1 MGSAFHPM
9 KIYIFVILEN
19 IASAFASVVHAC
31 SEKLNTLVLPL
42 RPSGS
47 RPPTT
52 ASCEEATWWCKDT
65 KRQKDREREIYIL
78 WQKEKQTNSPDKQ
91 LVCGDFLGTEVSSI
105 ANTKMAEAILTKT
118 AILIHI
124 FEAPHK
130 ERATRTWIYIEVLY
144 LRGTKV
150 LQLSKACTKVGVI
163 LFPSAFF
170 SNKHLCQSVF
180 ITQTKSNKQTTL
192 DRTILVG
199 GEQFT
204 MFTLPE
210 I

>member
-1 MGSAFHPM
+1 
-9 KIYIFVILEN
+9 
-19 IASAFASVVHAC
+19 
-31 SEKLNTLVLPL
+31 
-42 RPSGS
+42 
-47 RPPTT
+47 
-52 ASCEEATWWCKDT
+52 
-65 KRQKDREREIYIL
+65 
-78 WQKEKQTNSPDKQ
+78 
-91 LVCGDFLGTEVSSI
+91 
-105 ANTKMAEAILTKT
+105 MAEAILTKT
-118 AILIHI
+118 AILIRI

-180 ITQTKSNKQTTL
+180 ITKTKANKQTAL
-192 DRTILVG
+192 DRTMLVG
-199 GEQFT
+199 GEQLT

>member
-1 MGSAFHPM
+1 
-9 KIYIFVILEN
+9 
-19 IASAFASVVHAC
+19 
-31 SEKLNTLVLPL
+31 
-42 RPSGS
+42 
-47 RPPTT
+47 
-52 ASCEEATWWCKDT
+52 
-65 KRQKDREREIYIL
+65 
-78 WQKEKQTNSPDKQ
+78 
-91 LVCGDFLGTEVSSI
+91 
-105 ANTKMAEAILTKT
+105 MAEAILTKT

-144 LRGTKV
+144 PRGTKV

-192 DRTILVG
+192 DHTILVG
-199 GEQFT
+199 GE
-204 MFTLPE
+204 
-210 I
+210 